1 MASVASIIRASVRF
15 VKDRGRLSSSF
26 RCHVFNVR
34 AASAV
39 VEYRLF
45 QGIGVTA
52 SPLFSP
58 GTTPRVLVVDGDA
71 DNRELYR
78 DCFTLA
84 GWTVTEAVDG
94 REALVQA
101 LVAKPWVV
109 VMELRLPL
117 IDGVSLCEILRQDK
131 TTAAVPILVV
141 TSETRP
147 AQLARAERAG
157 ADAVLI
163 KPSTP
168 DVVIAETER
177 LVRTAT
183 LKAHST
189 TFRELPSPTGR
200 RTALVKAHH
209 RHATT
214 MPEVPAINLI
224 CPICTQPL
232 RYRETFVGGVNSRHS
247 ERWDYYECARCG
259 RFQYRYR
266 TRKLRRV

>member
-1 MASVASIIRASVRF
+1 M
-15 VKDRGRLSSSF
+15 
-26 RCHVFNVR
+26 
-34 AASAV
+34 
-39 VEYRLF
+39 
-45 QGIGVTA
+45 TA
-52 SPLFSP
+52 FPMSSP
-58 GTTPRVLVVDGDA
+58 GATPRVLVVDGDA

-78 DCFTLA
+78 DCFTLS

-101 LVAKPWVV
+101 LITKPWVV

-117 IDGVSLCEILRQDK
+117 IDGVSLCEILRKDK
-131 TTAAVPILVV
+131 VTATVPILVV

-147 AQLARAERAG
+147 SQLARAERAG
-157 ADAVLI
+157 ANAVLI

-177 LVRTAT
+177 LVRSVTMHT
-183 LKAHST
+183 QST
-189 TFRELPSPTGR
+189 PFHELPSPASR

-214 MPEVPAINLI
+214 MPDVPAINLM

-232 RYRETFVGGVNSRHS
+232 RYQETFVGGVNSRHS
-247 ERWDYYECARCG
+247 ERWDYYDCARCG

-266 TRKLRRV
+266 TRKLRQV

>member
-1 MASVASIIRASVRF
+1 V
-15 VKDRGRLSSSF
+15 VK
-26 RCHVFNVR
+26 
-34 AASAV
+34 
-39 VEYRLF
+39 YRPF
-45 QGIGVTA
+45 QGNAVTA

-58 GTTPRVLVVDGDA
+58 GATPRVLVVDGDA

-78 DCFTLA
+78 DCFTLS

-101 LVAKPWVV
+101 LIAKPWVI

-131 TTAAVPILVV
+131 ATTAVPILVV

-147 AQLARAERAG
+147 GQLARAERAG
-157 ADAVLI
+157 ASAVLI

-168 DVVIAETER
+168 DIVVAESER
-177 LVRTAT
+177 LVRAAT
-183 LKAHST
+183 VKTRST
-189 TFRELPSPTGR
+189 PLRELPSPAGR
-200 RTALVKAHH
+200 RTALVKAHY

-214 MPEVPAINLI
+214 MPDVPAITLM

-232 RYRETFVGGVNSRHS
+232 RYQETFVGGVNSRLS
-247 ERWDYYECARCG
+247 ERWDYYECTRCG

-266 TRKLRRV
+266 TRKLRQV

>member
-1 MASVASIIRASVRF
+1 MA
-15 VKDRGRLSSSF
+15 
-26 RCHVFNVR
+26 
-34 AASAV
+34 
-39 VEYRLF
+39 
-45 QGIGVTA
+45 VTA
-52 SPLFSP
+52 SPLSSP
-58 GTTPRVLVVDGDA
+58 ATTPRVLVVDGDA

-78 DCFTLA
+78 DSFTLA

-101 LVAKPWVV
+101 LMAKPWVV

-131 TTAAVPILVV
+131 ATAAVPILVV

-157 ADAVLI
+157 ANAVLI

-168 DVVIAETER
+168 DVVIAETQR
-177 LVRTAT
+177 LVQAARTKT
-183 LKAHST
+183 VST
-189 TFRELPSPTGR
+189 PFRELPSPAGH

-209 RHATT
+209 RHATRV
-214 MPEVPAINLI
+214 PDVPAITLM

-232 RYRETFVGGVNSRHS
+232 RYQETFVGGVNSRHA

-259 RFQYRYR
+259 RFQYRLR
-266 TRKLRRV
+266 TRKLRHV

>member
-1 MASVASIIRASVRF
+1 M
-15 VKDRGRLSSSF
+15 
-26 RCHVFNVR
+26 
-34 AASAV
+34 
-39 VEYRLF
+39 
-45 QGIGVTA
+45 TA
-52 SPLFSP
+52 FPMSSP
-58 GTTPRVLVVDGDA
+58 GATPRVLVVDGDA

-78 DCFTLA
+78 DCFTLS

-101 LVAKPWVV
+101 LITKPWVV

-117 IDGVSLCEILRQDK
+117 IDGVSLCEILRKDK
-131 TTAAVPILVV
+131 VTATVPILVV

-147 AQLARAERAG
+147 SQLARAERAG
-157 ADAVLI
+157 ANAVLI

-177 LVRTAT
+177 LVRAVTMHT
-183 LKAHST
+183 QST
-189 TFRELPSPTGR
+189 PFRELPSPTSR

-214 MPEVPAINLI
+214 MPDVPAINLM

-232 RYRETFVGGVNSRHS
+232 RYQETFVGGVNSRHS
-247 ERWDYYECARCG
+247 ERWDYYDCARCG

-266 TRKLRRV
+266 TRKLRQV

>member
-1 MASVASIIRASVRF
+1 M
-15 VKDRGRLSSSF
+15 
-26 RCHVFNVR
+26 
-34 AASAV
+34 
-39 VEYRLF
+39 
-45 QGIGVTA
+45 TA
-52 SPLFSP
+52 SPLFFP
-58 GTTPRVLVVDGDA
+58 GTTPRVLIVDGDA

-101 LVAKPWVV
+101 IIAKPWVV

-131 TTAAVPILVV
+131 ATAAVPILVV
-141 TSETRP
+141 TSETR
-147 AQLARAERAG
+147 ATQLARAERAG

-168 DVVIAETER
+168 DVVIAESER
-177 LVRTAT
+177 LVQSAT
-183 LKAHST
+183 LKTYATPSY
-189 TFRELPSPTGR
+189 ELPSPSGR

-214 MPEVPAINLI
+214 MPEVPAINLM

-232 RYRETFVGGVNSRHS
+232 RYQETFVGGVNSRHS

-266 TRKLRRV
+266 TRKLRQM

>member
-26 RCHVFNVR
+26 RYHVFNVR

-94 REALVQA
+94 REALVQT

-131 TTAAVPILVV
+131 ATAAVPILVV

>member
-1 MASVASIIRASVRF
+1 M
-15 VKDRGRLSSSF
+15 
-26 RCHVFNVR
+26 
-34 AASAV
+34 
-39 VEYRLF
+39 
-45 QGIGVTA
+45 TA
-52 SPLFSP
+52 FPMSSP
-58 GTTPRVLVVDGDA
+58 GATPRVLVVDGDA

-78 DCFTLA
+78 DCFTLS

-101 LVAKPWVV
+101 LITKPWVV
-109 VMELRLPL
+109 VMELRIPL
-117 IDGVSLCEILRQDK
+117 IDGVSLCEILRKDK
-131 TTAAVPILVV
+131 VTATVPVLVV

-147 AQLARAERAG
+147 SQLARAERAG
-157 ADAVLI
+157 ASAVLI

-177 LVRTAT
+177 LVRAVTMHT
-183 LKAHST
+183 QST
-189 TFRELPSPTGR
+189 PFRELPSPASR

-214 MPEVPAINLI
+214 MPDVPAINLM

-232 RYRETFVGGVNSRHS
+232 RYQETFVGGVNSRHS
-247 ERWDYYECARCG
+247 ERWDYYDCARCG

-266 TRKLRRV
+266 TRKLRQV

>member
-1 MASVASIIRASVRF
+1 M
-15 VKDRGRLSSSF
+15 
-26 RCHVFNVR
+26 
-34 AASAV
+34 
-39 VEYRLF
+39 
-45 QGIGVTA
+45 TT
-52 SPLFSP
+52 SPLSTP
-58 GTTPRVLVVDGDA
+58 AAIPRVLVVDGDV

-78 DCFTLA
+78 DSFTLA
-84 GWTVTEAVDG
+84 GWAVTEAVDG

-101 LVAKPWVV
+101 LIAKPWVI
-109 VMELRLPL
+109 VMELRLPI
-117 IDGVSLCEILRQDK
+117 IDGVSLCELLRRDK
-131 TTAAVPILVV
+131 VTAAVPILVV

-147 AQLARAERAG
+147 VQLARAEYAG
-157 ADAVLI
+157 ASAVLI

-177 LVRTAT
+177 LVRAVTMQ
-183 LKAHST
+183 AHSAL
-189 TFRELPSPTGR
+189 FRELPSPAGR

-214 MPEVPAINLI
+214 MPDVPAINLM

-232 RYRETFVGGVNSRHS
+232 RYQETFVGGVNSSHS

-266 TRKLRRV
+266 TRKLRQV